1 MTCVALQ
8 GWHPLCRC
16 CQVTVV
22 PAFPHT
28 ACPALNTCCS
38 SSAFK
43 SQALAALVLNL
54 CRCYEVKCQ
63 TGLVI
68 ANYTGPAS
76 NPTSAAE
83 LQTISQGYTPAKNVS
98 AVTDTFGRT
107 APVNPLLSQNLI
119 YTNCWNNTLVRVGCP
134 SRCIIM
140 WQLLCSCLLLPLLP
154 LPDLFSNT
162 GPTSILP

>member
-16 CQVTVV
+16 CQVTAV

-98 AVTDTFGRT
+98 AVT
-107 APVNPLLSQNLI
+107 
-119 YTNCWNNTLVRVGCP
+119 
-134 SRCIIM
+134 IIM